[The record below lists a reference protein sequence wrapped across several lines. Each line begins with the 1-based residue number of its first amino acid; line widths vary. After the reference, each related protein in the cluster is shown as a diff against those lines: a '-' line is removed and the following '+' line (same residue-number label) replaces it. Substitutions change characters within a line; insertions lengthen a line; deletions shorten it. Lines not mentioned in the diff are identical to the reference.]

1 MNEAIAKNRKA
12 LRDYEI
18 VDRFEAGIE
27 LRGTEVKSIR
37 QGKINLRDAFARV
50 DRDQVFLHGCDIQ
63 PYEHASYE
71 QHDSKRTRRLL
82 LTRKEINRLIGLVE
96 QKGLSLVALN
106 AYWKGRRVKIE
117 LGVGRGKSK
126 GDRREDLKKR
136 VANREAEREVARH
149 NRR

>member
-1 MNEAIAKNRKA
+1 MNEEIAKNRKA

-37 QGKINLRDAFARV
+37 QGKINLRDAFARI
-50 DRDQVFLHGCDIQ
+50 DRNQVFLHGCDIQ
-63 PYEHASYE
+63 PYEHASFE
-71 QHDSKRTRRLL
+71 QHESKRTRRML
-82 LTRKEINRLIGLVE
+82 LTRKEINWLTRLID
-96 QKGLSLVALN
+96 QKGLSLVALR

-117 LGVGRGKSK
+117 LGVGRGKTK
-126 GDRREDLKKR
+126 GDRREDLKKQ
-136 VANREAEREVARH
+136 VATREAQREMSAH